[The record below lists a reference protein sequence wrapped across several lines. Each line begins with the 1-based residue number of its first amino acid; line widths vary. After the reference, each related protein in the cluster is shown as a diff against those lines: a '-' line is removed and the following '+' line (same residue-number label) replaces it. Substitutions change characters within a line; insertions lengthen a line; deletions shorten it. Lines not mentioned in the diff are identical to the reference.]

1 MRSWQHTATFLAFAL
16 IAGVIVFAGNHY
28 HTTSAPGA
36 DAKLAAAEK

>member
-28 HTTSAPGA
+28 HATSAPGA
-36 DAKLAAAEK
+36 DAKFAAAEK

>member
-28 HTTSAPGA
+28 RTTSAPGA